1 MKRGE
6 FAGSIFSLQGSRNM
20 KKVTALI
27 VLIFAIATGAFA
39 QLSERSDI
47 TTSERGHFVLER
59 KQEKDGL
66 ASFDKILCIKDEKT
80 TVLFDSEGRHIQ
92 RVIKQDMDGDSV
104 PEILILMDLGGS
116 GAFKEIALLK
126 RANDKYDTIWEETG
140 FVAGTIAYED
150 RDGKG
155 KKYLFIDYT
164 NTEVKPEKPATAK
177 FSLINGEL
185 KRLK

>member
-1 MKRGE
+1 
-6 FAGSIFSLQGSRNM
+6 M
-20 KKVTALI
+20 KKVTVLI
-27 VLIFAIATGAFA
+27 VLILSIATGAFA

-47 TTSERGHFVLER
+47 ATSERGHFVLER

-66 ASFDKILCIKDEKT
+66 ASFDKVLCIRDEKT

-92 RVIKQDMDGDSV
+92 QVIKQDMDGDSV

-116 GAFKEIALLK
+116 GSFKELVLLK
-126 RANDKYDTIWEETG
+126 RANENYATIWEETG
-140 FVAGTIAYED
+140 FAAGTAAFED

-155 KKYLFIDYT
+155 RKYLFIDYT
-164 NTEVKPEKPATAK
+164 NTEVTPAKPATAK
-177 FSLINGEL
+177 FTLTNGEL